1 MGILDDLIRLADD
14 VFRTGHPVVIAVF
27 ILFCVLMILGG
38 VLKDV
43 TVAVPDSL
51 RVVAFFAILI
61 TLLYFFLSH

>member
-14 VFRTGHPVVIAVF
+14 VFRSGHPVAIAVF
-27 ILFCVLMILGG
+27 IVFCVLMILGG

-43 TVAVPDSL
+43 TVAVPNSL
-51 RVVAFFAILI
+51 RIVAFFAILI